1 MPWSIF
7 TDGGG
12 KEVAVGWAQQLLKQI
27 NAPVT
32 PETTQFVYDWE
43 VSEGGGGKFN
53 PLNQGPV
60 PGQPQLTT
68 TGQQYGGGAADFA
81 SWQAGLQGAVAYL
94 NMPNFT
100 AVRDALRKGD
110 AVGARSALIASPWA
124 ASHYNGGASF
134 SNEALPGGKPVLPPA
149 GTGPAAPGTTA
160 SGGDPTCAG
169 SWPNVGPIG
178 GGCMIRKATLRHVAG
193 GLLMGAGGIIA
204 LPGVLVL
211 VAFGLKST
219 GGLGKAANVAGAVP
233 LPQAQVAAA
242 GLRTAQG
249 RAERTPASPIAYGRR
264 GRLPPGR
271 EPGEPFR
278 YATPRPES

>member
-12 KEVAVGWAQQLLKQI
+12 KEVAVGWAQQLLRQI

-32 PETTQFVYDWE
+32 PGNTQFVYDWE

-81 SWQAGLQGAVAYL
+81 SWQAGLQGAADYL

-100 AVRDALRKGD
+100 SVRDALKRND
-110 AVGARSALIASPWA
+110 PVGARSALIASPWA

-149 GTGPAAPGTTA
+149 GGGGPGS
-160 SGGDPTCAG
+160 SGSSTSSNADPTCAG
-169 SWPNVGPIG
+169 SWPNIGPVG
-178 GGCMIRKATLRHVAG
+178 GGCMIHKATLRHVAG

-211 VAFGLKST
+211 VAFGLKTS
-219 GGLGKAANVAGAVP
+219 GGLGKAADVAGAVP

-242 GLRTAQG
+242 GLRSAQG
-249 RAERTPASPIAYGRR
+249 RATR
-264 GRLPPGR
+264 GGSVLPVR
-271 EPGEPFR
+271 QR
-278 YATPRPES
+278 QRQAA

>member
-12 KEVAVGWAQQLLKQI
+12 KEVAVGWAQQLLKAI

-100 AVRDALRKGD
+100 AVRDALRRGD

-149 GTGPAAPGTTA
+149 GGGGPGSSGSSTTSNA
-160 SGGDPTCAG
+160 DPTCAG
-169 SWPNVGPIG
+169 SWPNLGPIG
-178 GGCMIRKATLRHVAG
+178 GGCMIHKATLRHVAG

-211 VAFGLKST
+211 VAFGLKTS
-219 GGLGKAANVAGAVP
+219 GGLGKAADVAGAVP
-233 LPQAQVAAA
+233 LPGAQAAA
-242 GLRTAQG
+242 VGLRSAQG
-249 RAERTPASPIAYGRR
+249 RASAGGSAVPVIGRQG
-264 GRLPPGR
+264 GRLSQ
-271 EPGEPFR
+271 R
-278 YATPRPES
+278 YETRRATGTPRP